1 MLCGSYPAGGHYLT
15 LETGIGERQLMFDGG
30 EEFLHW
36 LKRSS
41 LVACIRYPWFGAV
54 MAFKPVTFRQHSS
67 KHGPHHKVSLEK
79 GCGTSA
85 MDGIL
90 RTSWPSANS
99 PGTFLEYSIQIPFL
113 EQIGYLV
120 HFTNELLT
128 YSFFFKFVALQNTQI

>member
-1 MLCGSYPAGGHYLT
+1 MQAFLGIAQSRISANTVCCVDPIQRGRYLT

-41 LVACIRYPWFGAV
+41 LVVCIRYPWFGAV

-90 RTSWPSANS
+90 RTSWLSANT
-99 PGTFLEYSIQIPFL
+99 PGTFLKYSI
-113 EQIGYLV
+113 
-120 HFTNELLT
+120 
-128 YSFFFKFVALQNTQI
+128 